1 MIYIIYIVNNYYYL
15 YYIPP
20 LLLLLLHHP
29 TVITTITNYY
39 YNYLFSQLHAE
50 EEDETDL
57 LQEIQNAGLESSVL
71 PTLKSQLNEYRSQR
85 NMYTPSD
92 HAANDKNNEFN
103 MSALDALIDDAAC
116 DLKDDPVNSKPSLY
130 TSTTSTTTST
140 TNKTEVNEKEKELM
154 NWLLDKKSDNLENIT
169 SHITDDDDSDFT
181 NEESKKILNII
192 TKYDDNELMKFG
204 KDNNLT
210 LIEVKEFINEL
221 KESINNNNNT
231 TTAATTNSTTTNT
244 TTEITNNEEENDDDD
259 DDDDDNM
266 SKNTISE
273 PISIDFK
280 KLHRQ
285 YCKPA
290 VTELDLR
297 RDKLYETNELF
308 RNAKNEVDLKIIRD
322 AR

>member
-1 MIYIIYIVNNYYYL
+1 
-15 YYIPP
+15 
-20 LLLLLLHHP
+20 
-29 TVITTITNYY
+29 
-39 YNYLFSQLHAE
+39 
-50 EEDETDL
+50 
-57 LQEIQNAGLESSVL
+57 
-71 PTLKSQLNEYRSQR
+71 
-85 NMYTPSD
+85 MYTPSD

-116 DLKDDPVNSKPSLY
+116 DLKDDPVTSKPSLY
-130 TSTTSTTTST
+130 TSTTSTTTSTSST

-154 NWLLDKKSDNLENIT
+154 NWLLDEKSDNLENIT
-169 SHITDDDDSDFT
+169 AHIIDDDTDFT
-181 NEESKKILNII
+181 IEESKKILNII
-192 TKYDDNELMKFG
+192 AKYDDNELMKFG

-231 TTAATTNSTTTNT
+231 TTAATTINSTTTNDI
-244 TTEITNNEEENDDDD
+244 TEMLNNEIDDH
-259 DDDDDNM
+259 DDDNM

>member
-1 MIYIIYIVNNYYYL
+1 M
-15 YYIPP
+15 
-20 LLLLLLHHP
+20 
-29 TVITTITNYY
+29 
-39 YNYLFSQLHAE
+39 HA

-92 HAANDKNNEFN
+92 HATNDKNNEFD
-103 MSALDALIDDAAC
+103 MTALDALINDAAC

-140 TNKTEVNEKEKELM
+140 SSTTNKTEINEKEKELM
-154 NWLLDKKSDNLENIT
+154 NWLLDEKSDNLENIT
-169 SHITDDDDSDFT
+169 SHITDDDSDFT
-181 NEESKKILNII
+181 MEESKKILNII

-221 KESINNNNNT
+221 KESINNNNT
-231 TTAATTNSTTTNT
+231 TTAATTNSTTTNDI
-244 TTEITNNEEENDDDD
+244 TEMLNNEIDDH
-259 DDDDDNM
+259 DDDNM

-308 RNAKNEVDLKIIRD
+308 QNAKNEVDLKIIRD